1 MSQVWPGFHLWP
13 MLGNRSF
20 VSCVRVLNNKSE
32 AVKESYLRCCR
43 MKFIL
48 LLLAVVIFCTCLV
61 INRCS
66 YCPLLLRRYNL
77 INSFIHS
84 FIHYVDL
91 YSASSRLLLRSAPDY
106 SMAKKNSLKARV
118 ECDSFIHTEHLY
130 SASSRELLRG
140 AQLRGSFF

>member
-1 MSQVWPGFHLWP
+1 MSQVWPGFHLWS

-48 LLLAVVIFCTCLV
+48 LLAVVIFCTCLV

-77 INSFIHS
+77 IHSFIHS
-84 FIHYVDL
+84 FITWIYTAPL
-91 YSASSRLLLRSAPDY
+91 QGYYSEALPIIAWLKRTVSRL
-106 SMAKKNSLKARV
+106 
-118 ECDSFIHTEHLY
+118 E
-130 SASSRELLRG
+130 
-140 AQLRGSFF
+140 